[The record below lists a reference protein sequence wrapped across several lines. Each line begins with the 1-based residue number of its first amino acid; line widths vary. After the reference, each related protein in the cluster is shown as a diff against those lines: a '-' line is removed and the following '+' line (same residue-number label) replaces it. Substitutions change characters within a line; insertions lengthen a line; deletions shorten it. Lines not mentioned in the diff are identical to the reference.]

1 MFQKIFGGIQL
12 DSCLAKCVLVDMI
25 VFHQSGKRLFHLI
38 NLIFENKRGFYKL
51 YELQNP
57 DCAKIGNIFFKTW
70 QIRGRRPGEVSSKP
84 KQNKSEVWNFPRG
97 EGVVKS

>member
-57 DCAKIGNIFFKTW
+57 DCAKIGIIFFKTW
-70 QIRGRRPGEVSSKP
+70 QKGLQNNWLPNFTNTKLILSP
-84 KQNKSEVWNFPRG
+84 KFAIK
-97 EGVVKS
+97 KICKI